1 MSSSTSPEATAIY
14 QALLSWSE
22 SAKAAHMRER
32 LQETAGYAV
41 PIPRFQQATVD
52 PASSTSAVKAV
63 GLLTQLVQDLPSLAR
78 VLLSVAML
86 VLGLMCCF
94 VYVRGLRWGSQIGKA
109 HGDSSSRPYFASGV
123 SGLVGGMVFTRKHSS
138 FCRFSG
144 LMSIQ
149 LLRLYFLCSWYF
161 LDEIQ
166 SLLLRYRQ
174 TLFWL

>member
-1 MSSSTSPEATAIY
+1 MSSFTIPEATAIY

-32 LQETAGYAV
+32 LQETVDYPV
-41 PIPRFQQATVD
+41 PIPQFQQAAVD
-52 PASSTSAVKAV
+52 LASSASSVKAT

-123 SGLVGGMVFTRKHSS
+123 SGLLGGMILTRKHLS
-138 FCRFSG
+138 FCILCAVLTS
-144 LMSIQ
+144 MQ
-149 LLRLYFLCSWYF
+149 LLRLYFLCS
-161 LDEIQ
+161 
-166 SLLLRYRQ
+166 
-174 TLFWL
+174 